1 MTDFINNKNKVI
13 KMSREWHTLEHTLNP
28 TNRTAWI
35 RSDRVPHIQPTS
47 IDGRTF
53 WQTTTVF
60 ILMLCAAIL
69 YICSSLAGYWLETIY
84 QIWISLCQL
93 FAQFT
98 FFDRSFL
105 KIWLKNVYQ
114 KNICRRYLFLLC
126 ICILSFG
133 CILVIIY
140 LLYNLFGLLYF
151 CYLITEGGGLGID

>member
-1 MTDFINNKNKVI
+1 
-13 KMSREWHTLEHTLNP
+13 MSEEWQALECPPSP
-28 TNRTAWI
+28 TTKTAWV
-35 RSDRVPHIQPTS
+35 RLDGVPHIQPTS
-47 IDGRTF
+47 SDGRTF

-60 ILMLCAAIL
+60 LLMLCVVIL

-114 KNICRRYLFLLC
+114 KNICRRYLFRLC
-126 ICILSFG
+126 ICLLS
-133 CILVIIY
+133 ISYIVVIIY
-140 LLYNLFGLLYF
+140 LLSYILLFIYWGYVISSGDVLVL
-151 CYLITEGGGLGID
+151 D

>member
-1 MTDFINNKNKVI
+1 MELIYRYKVI
-13 KMSREWHTLEHTLNP
+13 KMSKEWHTLEHTLNP

-35 RSDRVPHIQPTS
+35 RPDRVPHIQPTS
-47 IDGRTF
+47 SDGRIF
-53 WQTTTVF
+53 WQTTTIF

-114 KNICRRYLFLLC
+114 KNICRRYLFRLC
-126 ICILSFG
+126 ICLLS
-133 CILVIIY
+133 ISYIVVIIY
-140 LLYNLFGLLYF
+140 LLSYILLFIYWGYVISSGDVLVL
-151 CYLITEGGGLGID
+151 D